1 MRIETIL
8 KMEPC
13 NGGMLVV
20 ADQGIFAKASITVS
34 EVWLPMPS
42 WNNKLG

>member
-1 MRIETIL
+1 MLKSDGKGIPFGIKHFEVTAVDNERRRIETIL

-20 ADQGIFAKASITVS
+20 AD
-34 EVWLPMPS
+34 
-42 WNNKLG
+42 